1 MRPVESGGVAFPGVE
16 RLLPHRAPA
25 LLVREIVRWDGEA
38 VLCRGAV
45 PEEHPL
51 AEGGSAPVW
60 LAIEMGAQAGAV
72 LEALSR
78 GGDREDGEPRLG
90 YLVGL
95 RGCTFHVPGLPV
107 GGVLEVGARRIG
119 GAGPLALFA
128 VEVTG
133 EDGGVLAS
141 GQVSAYAAGS

>member
-1 MRPVESGGVAFPGVE
+1 M
-16 RLLPHRAPA
+16 PHRAPA
-25 LLVREIVRWDGEA
+25 LLVREIVRWDGEG
-38 VLCRGAV
+38 VVCRGVV

-51 AEGGSAPVW
+51 AAGGNAPVW
-60 LAIEMGAQAGAV
+60 LAMEMGAQAGAV

-78 GGDREDGEPRLG
+78 GGAGEGGERRLG

-95 RGCTFHVPGLPV
+95 RGCTFHVPTLPV
-107 GGVLEVGARRIG
+107 GGVLEVGARQIG
-119 GAGPLALFA
+119 GAGPLVLFA

-133 EDGGVLAS
+133 EDGGVLAA